1 MNHCVVHLKLIH
13 FMSTTLQLKK
23 KSMNKLGVKKKGNN
37 SNKIYF
43 ECLVLKE
50 ETEDE
55 RDDGIRVLL
64 LKFQWLRW

>member
-1 MNHCVVHLKLIH
+1 
-13 FMSTTLQLKK
+13 
-23 KSMNKLGVKKKGNN
+23 MNKLGVKNKGNN

-50 ETEDE
+50 ETEGE
-55 RDDGIRVLL
+55 RDDRIRVLF

>member
-1 MNHCVVHLKLIH
+1 
-13 FMSTTLQLKK
+13 
-23 KSMNKLGVKKKGNN
+23 MNKLGVKNKGNT

-43 ECLVLKE
+43 ECLDLKE

-55 RDDGIRVLL
+55 RDDRIRVLF